1 MIENDH
7 QSTYCRIDLSKTNY
21 TILSNSRLLEDPDVE
36 LCRHIYRQ
44 YCAYKGFISV
54 EPLFNLDFTMLYN
67 DVIGYFDGNHMVA
80 FSIINNYAAERS
92 VYAMQFAWDYA
103 KPELKL
109 GHLSLRSECAYY
121 KELGYEYYYLGE
133 AHKYKSE
140 LKGFEII

>member
-21 TILSNSRLLEDPDVE
+21 TILSNSRLLKDPDVE

-44 YCAYKGFISV
+44 YCAYKGFKSV

-80 FSIINNYAAERS
+80 FSLVNNYAAERS
-92 VYAMQFAWDYA
+92 VYAMQFCFC
-103 KPELKL
+103 L
-109 GHLSLRSECAYY
+109 
-121 KELGYEYYYLGE
+121 
-133 AHKYKSE
+133 
-140 LKGFEII
+140 F